1 MAECEGVLSL
11 DVTPDCVQQVVA
23 HSAYKDRNRKTL
35 AKQAKVTCV
44 CEAVP
49 GERSLESVKCNLEMI
64 FFFISFR
71 FSSVSVDNLRVVGNT
86 ERG

>member
-1 MAECEGVLSL
+1 MAKCEGVLSL

-49 GERSLESVKCNLEMI
+49 GKRSLESVKCNLEMI

-71 FSSVSVDNLRVVGNT
+71 FSSVSVDNLRVVDNT

>member
-1 MAECEGVLSL
+1 MAKGEGILSL

-35 AKQAKVTCV
+35 AKEVKVTCV

-64 FFFISFR
+64 FFFIQ
-71 FSSVSVDNLRVVGNT
+71 FSSASVNNLGMVGNT

>member
-35 AKQAKVTCV
+35 AKEVKVTCV

-71 FSSVSVDNLRVVGNT
+71 FSSVSVDNLRVVDNT

>member
-1 MAECEGVLSL
+1 MKLTSNVAKCEGVLSL

-35 AKQAKVTCV
+35 AKEVKVTCV

-49 GERSLESVKCNLEMI
+49 GKRSLESVKCNLEMI
-64 FFFISFR
+64 FFFISFN
-71 FSSVSVDNLRVVGNT
+71 SPLQV
-86 ERG
+86 

>member
-35 AKQAKVTCV
+35 AKEAKVTCV

>member
-1 MAECEGVLSL
+1 MKLTSNVAECEGVLSL

-35 AKQAKVTCV
+35 AKEVKVTCV

-64 FFFISFR
+64 FFHFIPFLLCKCR
-71 FSSVSVDNLRVVGNT
+71 QP
-86 ERG
+86 

>member
-23 HSAYKDRNRKTL
+23 HSAYKDRSRKTL
-35 AKQAKVTCV
+35 AKEVKVTCV

-64 FFFISFR
+64 FFFISFS
-71 FSSVSVDNLRVVGNT
+71 FSSASVDNLGMVGNT

>member
-35 AKQAKVTCV
+35 AKEVKV
-44 CEAVP
+44 
-49 GERSLESVKCNLEMI
+49 
-64 FFFISFR
+64 
-71 FSSVSVDNLRVVGNT
+71 DLRL
-86 ERG
+86 

>member
-23 HSAYKDRNRKTL
+23 HSAYKDRSRKTL
-35 AKQAKVTCV
+35 AKEVKVTCV

-64 FFFISFR
+64 FFHFIPFLLCKCR
-71 FSSVSVDNLRVVGNT
+71 QP
-86 ERG
+86 